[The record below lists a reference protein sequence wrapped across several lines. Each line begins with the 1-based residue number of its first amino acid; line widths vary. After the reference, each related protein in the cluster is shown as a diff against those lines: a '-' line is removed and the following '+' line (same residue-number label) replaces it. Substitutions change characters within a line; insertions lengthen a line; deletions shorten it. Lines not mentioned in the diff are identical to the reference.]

1 MSHFLAY
8 LQHYW
13 EDLKH
18 PAKVI
23 PGWGTKSDYVHRM
36 VKPGDVIWV
45 VTRGGPGHE
54 DEWRL
59 LQKVVV
65 ARNWY
70 DTERKDNFRYRVA
83 EDEAFSA
90 VYDPTD
96 QGDLTPLLHKL
107 DFASGKRIMA
117 SGGKI
122 GQSLQTVRP
131 VTSHSGTLLEAYAAK
146 LRPFG

>member
-8 LQHYW
+8 LQHDR
-13 EDLKH
+13 EDVKH
-18 PAKVI
+18 PANVN
-23 PGWGTKSDYVHRM
+23 PGWGTQTEYVHQM
-36 VKPGDVIWV
+36 VEPGDTIWV

-54 DEWRL
+54 QAWRL

-83 EDEAFSA
+83 EDEALSA
-90 VYDPTD
+90 VYDPED
-96 QGDLTPLLHKL
+96 QTDLTPLLHKL
-107 DFASGKRIMA
+107 DFASGKRITA
-117 SGGKI
+117 SGAKI

-131 VTSHSGTLLEAYAAK
+131 LTWHSGGLLEAYAAK